1 MNRRKFSYL
10 RERLLR
16 TVPDAERR
24 IAEERERALAE
35 IERYEAAIAE
45 RKHKGAGRPPDRT
58 EGEGSTA

>member
-1 MNRRKFSYL
+1 
-10 RERLLR
+10 LLR